1 LIGQDL
7 SDLEREGGYW
17 FRRSAVRKRNKNL
30 IEEFSFSRELSLC
43 IFPSSRWSRIISFPL
58 LLAHVICLLGGEGAG
73 GVRSRSASSFGRGD
87 LLDFEIFFISVFTM
101 RRDQG
106 RSKISDLESPF
117 RVPWT

>member
-17 FRRSAVRKRNKNL
+17 FRRSTVRKRNKNL

-58 LLAHVICLLGGEGAG
+58 LLAHVICLLGEGAG

-87 LLDFEIFFISVFTM
+87 LLDFEIFFISVFH
-101 RRDQG
+101 DEE
-106 RSKISDLESPF
+106 RSGKKQRISDLESPF